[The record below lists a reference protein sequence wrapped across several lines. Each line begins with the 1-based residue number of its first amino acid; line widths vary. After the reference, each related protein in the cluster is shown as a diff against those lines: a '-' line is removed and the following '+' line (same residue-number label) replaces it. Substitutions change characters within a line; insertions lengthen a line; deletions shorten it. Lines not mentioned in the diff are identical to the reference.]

1 MSIVAMKRLGLIA
14 LQADREKLM
23 DELQRLGCVEVSVPT
38 APEDD
43 PCWDALSHPPESSL
57 WAVRE
62 RAAMGDQALALLKQ
76 YAGVKGRGFNPRPV
90 VDEAT
95 FFDQTAYDRAGEMVS
110 ALVSAQKELSFLNSE
125 KSKLLSQRSALTPW
139 LELDVPLETA
149 STESVTALFGSLPSG
164 TDLQALSE
172 ALGVAGQLCHVIL
185 AGKDTNFQYL
195 FFLCHSSVWEE
206 VSPILQNFGFSR
218 TSFRGLVG
226 TAKENDEALRL
237 ALEENEK
244 KTTEQVEKVKS
255 FAPHVEDIRLYAD
268 QTACDLRREEAKS
281 RLMDT
286 EGTFYLTGWF
296 PASQEEKLTALL
308 KNYTCAWESET
319 PAEEDYPQVP
329 VKLKNNWFTAPLS
342 MVTEMYSLP
351 AYGSID
357 PNPLMA
363 PFFILFYG
371 MMMADMG
378 YGLIMMAVSAF
389 GMIRLKPKGA
399 TMRYMTPLIGLCG
412 VSTFLWGAVTGGFFG
427 DLIPQMAKLINPNS
441 TFALPTLF
449 SPLDDAVAVLVGALV
464 LGVTQIFVGMGASA
478 VQKCK
483 RGQVADMIFTEVTW
497 WAILIGGGLTVAAM
511 MLPDLGIP
519 ALPGL
524 CILIGGGVLLVAG
537 SAYNAVQSTHKPV
550 MVVLMTLKNIGGA
563 LYNNVTGYFSDIL
576 SYSRLMALML
586 AGAVVAQVFNQLG
599 VMTGNVVT
607 FFLIAMI
614 GNALNFALNILGC
627 YVHDMRLQCL
637 EFFGRFYEDG
647 GKPFQ
652 PMDIT
657 TKYVDVT
664 NH

>member
-43 PCWDALSHPPESSL
+43 PCWDALSHPPEDSL

-95 FFDQTAYDRAGEMVS
+95 FFDQAAYDRAGEMVS
-110 ALVSAQKELSFLNSE
+110 ALVSAQKELSALNSE
-125 KSKLLSQRSALTPW
+125 KSKLLSQRAALTPW

-149 STESVTALFGSLPSG
+149 STESVTALFGSLPAG

-185 AGKDTNFQYL
+185 AGKDANFQYL
-195 FFLCHSSVWEE
+195 FFLCHTSVWEE
-206 VSPILQNFGFSR
+206 AGPILQTFGFSR
-218 TSFRGLVG
+218 TSFRGLTG
-226 TAKENDEALRL
+226 TAKENDIALQK
-237 ALEENEK
+237 ALEENGK
-244 KTTEQVEKVKS
+244 KTAQQVETVKR

-286 EGTFYLTGWF
+286 DGTFYLTGWF

-308 KNYTCAWESET
+308 GKYPCAWESET

-427 DLIPQMAKLINPNS
+427 DLIPQMAKLIDPNS
-441 TFALPTLF
+441 TLALPALF

-483 RGQVADMIFTEVTW
+483 RGQVADMIFTEATW
-497 WAILIGGGLTVAAM
+497 WAILIGGALTVAAM

-524 CILIGGGVLLVAG
+524 CILIAGGVLLVAG
-537 SAYNAVQSTHKPV
+537 SAYNAVQSTRKPV

>member
-14 LQADREKLM
+14 LRSDREKLM
-23 DELQRLGCVEVSVPT
+23 DELQKLGCVEVSVPT

-43 PCWDALSHPPESSL
+43 PCWDALSHPPEDSL

-95 FFDQTAYDRAGEMVS
+95 FFDQAAYDRAGEMVS
-110 ALVSAQKELSFLNSE
+110 ALVAAQKELSTLHSE
-125 KSKLLSQRSALTPW
+125 KSKLLSQRAALVPW

-149 STESVTALFGSLPSG
+149 STETVTALFGSLPAG

-185 AGKDTNFQYL
+185 AGKDANFQYL

-206 VSPILQNFGFSR
+206 AGPILQNFGFSR
-218 TSFRGLVG
+218 ASFRGLTG
-226 TAKENDEALRL
+226 TAKENDFSLRK
-237 ALEENEK
+237 ALEENET
-244 KTTEQVEKVKS
+244 KTARQVETVRS
-255 FAPHVEDIRLYAD
+255 FAPYVEDIRLYAD

-286 EGTFYLTGWF
+286 AGTFYLTGWF

-308 KNYTCAWESET
+308 GKYTCAWETET
-319 PAEEDYPQVP
+319 PAAEDYPQVP

-427 DLIPQMAKLINPNS
+427 DLIPQMAKLIDPNS
-441 TFALPTLF
+441 TFALPALF

-478 VQKCK
+478 VQKCR
-483 RGQVADMIFTEVTW
+483 RGQVLDMIFTEVTW
-497 WAILIGGGLTVAAM
+497 WAILIGGALTVAAM

-519 ALPGL
+519 ALPGQ
-524 CILIGGGVLLVAG
+524 CILIAGGVLLVAG
-537 SAYNAVQSTHKPV
+537 GAYNAVQGTHNPV
-550 MVVLMTLKNIGGA
+550 MVVLMTLKNIGGS

-599 VMTGNVVT
+599 VMTGNVFT